1 MAFAV
6 AFGYLNLQNSARILA
21 IQQESD
27 LCGERILDARSNST
41 QNSVW
46 QTPFNMRII
55 SFSAEVA
62 ELADALV
69 WGASEQQCS

>member
-41 QNSVW
+41 QNSV
-46 QTPFNMRII
+46 
-55 SFSAEVA
+55 
-62 ELADALV
+62 
-69 WGASEQQCS
+69 